1 MRVVS
6 GAAYT
11 LFAMSSLFDDD
22 FLADLARAGGE
33 PPPEEPEIPEE
44 APGDPTVPAGQAPE
58 QVPHDLFEGWD
69 LAPSAGPGP
78 AAGFGERA
86 GRAGADAYGE
96 EPYGEP
102 EAYYRNGAPRPAVD
116 PAALLEGM
124 NEQQRAA
131 VVHAGSPLLI
141 VAGAGSG
148 KTRVL
153 THRIAHLLGARR
165 AHPGEILAITFT
177 NKAAGEMKER
187 VTDLVGQRANAMWV
201 STFHSACVR
210 ILRRESKKLG
220 FTSSFSIYDAAD
232 SKRLMALVC
241 HDLDLDPKRFPP
253 KSFSAKISNLKN
265 ELIDEETYAA
275 QVGGDGAGSGGGFE
289 KTLAEAY
296 TMYQARLRE
305 ANALDFDDIIMTT
318 VHLLQAFPDVS
329 EHYRRRFRHVLVD
342 EYQDTNHAQYT
353 LVRELV
359 GPAESAAE
367 LCVVG
372 DADQSIYA
380 FRGATIRNILQFEED
395 YPNATTILLEQN
407 YRSTQTILSAA
418 NAVIERNENRRPKN
432 LWTDAGA
439 GATIT
444 GYVADTEHDEA
455 QFVADEIDRLTD
467 AGDAR
472 AGDVA
477 VFYRT
482 NAQSRVFEE
491 VFIRVG
497 LPYKVVGGV
506 RFYERKE
513 VRDILAYLRVLA
525 NPEDTVPL
533 RRILNVPKRG
543 IGERAKAMIDALAQR
558 ERISFAQAL
567 RRVDEAYGMAA
578 RSVNAVKRLNVL
590 LEDLRT
596 IVESGVGP
604 VTVLEA
610 VLERTGYLAELQ
622 ASTDPQDETRV
633 ENLQELAA
641 VALEF
646 EQERG
651 VTPGEPV
658 DAGARPAA
666 GYAGAGETAAPAAVA
681 EGVVAR
687 GVEAGAGANFGAA
700 GGPDESDTAVRPVAA
715 QAAAVGAEDAAA
727 AGAGATTGTLADFL
741 DKVALVADSDQIPD
755 EDAEGTGVI
764 TLMTLHT
771 AKGLEFPVV
780 FLTGLEDGV
789 FPHMRALG
797 QVNEL
802 EEERRLAYVGITR
815 ARERLYLTRSTMR
828 SAWGQPAY
836 NPLSRFLDE
845 IPDQFLTWK
854 RTGPAMPSA
863 SMSSV
868 ASSLSSSLSASA
880 RSGGGRGT
888 SNAFPTRRVKDR
900 PVVSLAVG
908 DRVTH
913 DSFGLGTVV
922 GVKGSG
928 DAAEATIDFGE
939 EKPKRLLLRYAPVEK
954 L

>member
-1 MRVVS
+1 
-6 GAAYT
+6 
-11 LFAMSSLFDDD
+11 MSSLFDDS
-22 FLADLARAGGE
+22 FLADLVPSDEE
-33 PPPEEPEIPEE
+33 PPPPPE
-44 APGDPTVPAGQAPE
+44 DTAPE
-58 QVPHDLFEGWD
+58 PLPDDLFGGAFD
-69 LAPSAGPGP
+69 APVP
-78 AAGFGERA
+78 R
-86 GRAGADAYGE
+86 
-96 EPYGEP
+96 
-102 EAYYRNGAPRPAVD
+102 EAYYRDGAPRPVVD

-124 NEQQRAA
+124 NDQQRAA
-131 VVHAGSPLLI
+131 VVHSGSPLLI

-153 THRIAHLLGARR
+153 THRIAHLLGARGV
-165 AHPGEILAITFT
+165 HPGQILAITFT

-187 VTDLVGQRANAMWV
+187 VEQLVGPRADAMWV
-201 STFHSACVR
+201 MTFHSACVR

-241 HDLDLDPKRFPP
+241 RDLDLDPKKFPP

-265 ELIDEETYAA
+265 ELIDEEAFAA
-275 QVGGDGAGSGGGFE
+275 QAADGFE

-296 TMYQARLRE
+296 AMYQSRLRE

-318 VHLLQAFPDVS
+318 VHLLQAFPDVA

-353 LVRELV
+353 LIRELV
-359 GPAESAAE
+359 GTPATAGEEGPGE

-395 YPNATTILLEQN
+395 YPDATTILLEQN

-432 LWTDAGA
+432 LWTEAGA
-439 GATIT
+439 GSTIT

-467 AGDAR
+467 AGDAK

-477 VFYRT
+477 IFYRT

-491 VFIRVG
+491 IFIRVG

-513 VRDILAYLRVLA
+513 VRDVLAYLRVLA

-543 IGERAKAMIDALAQR
+543 IGERAEAMIDALSLR
-558 ERISFAQAL
+558 EKISFSQAL
-567 RRVDEAYGMAA
+567 RRVDDAYGMAA
-578 RSVNAVKRLNVL
+578 RSANAVKRFNVL
-590 LEDLRT
+590 MDELRT
-596 IVESGVGP
+596 IVESGAGP
-604 VTVLEA
+604 ATVLEA

-622 ASTDPQDETRV
+622 ASTDPQDETRI

-646 EQERG
+646 EQER
-651 VTPGEPV
+651 TEDEP
-658 DAGARPAA
+658 
-666 GYAGAGETAAPAAVA
+666 
-681 EGVVAR
+681 
-687 GVEAGAGANFGAA
+687 
-700 GGPDESDTAVRPVAA
+700 
-715 QAAAVGAEDAAA
+715 
-727 AGAGATTGTLADFL
+727 GTLAEFL
-741 DKVALVADSDQIPD
+741 EKVALVADSDQIPD
-755 EDAEGTGVI
+755 EDTEGTGVI

-780 FLTGLEDGV
+780 FLTGMEDGV

-797 QVNEL
+797 QTKEL

-815 ARERLYLTRSTMR
+815 ARERLYLTRSSMR

-836 NPLSRFLDE
+836 NPPSRFLEE
-845 IPDQFLTWK
+845 IPDRYVEWR
-854 RTGPAMPSA
+854 RTGPATPSA
-863 SMSSV
+863 SVSGIASGRSA
-868 ASSLSSSLSASA
+868 ASSSS
-880 RSGGGRGT
+880 RIGGRGAAGP
-888 SNAFPTRRVKDR
+888 SGFATRRAKDR
-900 PVVSLAVG
+900 PVVSLAIG

-928 DAAEATIDFGE
+928 DNAEATIDFGQ

>member
-1 MRVVS
+1 
-6 GAAYT
+6 
-11 LFAMSSLFDDD
+11 MSSLFDDN
-22 FLADLARAGGE
+22 FLASFE
-33 PPPEEPEIPEE
+33 PPADE
-44 APGDPTVPAGQAPE
+44 APPPPDDDAHASHDGAPPADHDAPDDLFGGRFDVPAP
-58 QVPHDLFEGWD
+58 
-69 LAPSAGPGP
+69 
-78 AAGFGERA
+78 R
-86 GRAGADAYGE
+86 DAH
-96 EPYGEP
+96 
-102 EAYYRNGAPRPAVD
+102 YRDGVARPVVD
-116 PAALLEGM
+116 PAALLEGL

-131 VVHAGSPLLI
+131 VVHSGSPLLI

-153 THRIAHLLGARR
+153 THRIAHLLGDRGV
-165 AHPGEILAITFT
+165 HPGQILAITFT

-187 VTDLVGQRANAMWV
+187 VEQLVGPRANAMWV

-210 ILRRESKKLG
+210 ILRRESKHLG

-241 HDLDLDPKRFPP
+241 RDLDLDPKTYPP
-253 KSFSAKISNLKN
+253 KSFSAKVSNLKN
-265 ELIDEETYAA
+265 ELIDEESFAA
-275 QVGGDGAGSGGGFE
+275 QGENDFE
-289 KTLAEAY
+289 KKLAEAY
-296 TMYQARLRE
+296 ALYQARLRE

-318 VHLLQAFPDVS
+318 VNLLQAFPDIAG
-329 EHYRRRFRHVLVD
+329 HYRRRFRHVLVD

-359 GPAESAAE
+359 GTPATLEPDPAVPPQAADPDDAMAE

-395 YPNATTILLEQN
+395 YPDATTILLEQN
-407 YRSTQTILSAA
+407 YRSTQNILTAA
-418 NAVIERNENRRPKN
+418 NAVIERNTSRRPKN
-432 LWTDAGA
+432 LWTEAGA
-439 GATIT
+439 GAVIT

-455 QFVADEIDRLTD
+455 QFVAEEIDRLTD
-467 AGDAR
+467 AGHAKPS
-472 AGDVA
+472 DVA

-491 VFIRVG
+491 IFIRVG

-513 VRDILAYLRVLA
+513 VRDVLAYLRVLA

-543 IGERAKAMIDALAQR
+543 IGDRAEAMIDALALR
-558 ERISFAQAL
+558 ERISFPQAL

-578 RSVNAVKRLNVL
+578 RSANAVRRFNEL
-590 LEDLRT
+590 LEELRT
-596 IVESGVGP
+596 IVESGAGP
-604 VTVLEA
+604 ATVLEA

-646 EQERG
+646 EQEQ
-651 VTPGEPV
+651 PE
-658 DAGARPAA
+658 
-666 GYAGAGETAAPAAVA
+666 
-681 EGVVAR
+681 
-687 GVEAGAGANFGAA
+687 
-700 GGPDESDTAVRPVAA
+700 
-715 QAAAVGAEDAAA
+715 
-727 AGAGATTGTLADFL
+727 GTLADFL
-741 DKVALVADSDQIPD
+741 EQVALVADSDQIPD
-755 EDAEGTGVI
+755 DEEGGESGGVI

-780 FLTGLEDGV
+780 FLTGMEDGV

-797 QVNEL
+797 QTKEL

-815 ARERLYLTRSTMR
+815 ARERLYVTRSAMR

-836 NPLSRFLDE
+836 NPPSRFLEE
-845 IPDQFLTWK
+845 IPPTLIDWK
-854 RTGPAMPSA
+854 RTGGSAPSPKVSA
-863 SMSSV
+863 GSSV
-868 ASSLSSSLSASA
+868 LAS
-880 RSGGGRGT
+880 GGRGGGGT
-888 SNAFPTRRVKDR
+888 SSRFATRRAGAR
-900 PVVSLAVG
+900 EREVVALAVG

-922 GVKGSG
+922 AVKGSG
-928 DAAEATIDFGE
+928 DNAEATVDFGG